1 MFEIS
6 KWKLDPR
13 ESKRSK
19 FKLMGAAE
27 DCKHVLSTLATAH
40 VFIESLH
47 EGFDLSA
54 NVSRA
59 RIDMLVTQLLP
70 SFIEPIDD
78 VFAQAGL
85 TSADIHKVFI
95 GPYFIKI
102 MFRVL
107 TLVSICAAGYCVRW
121 SRQDAATPTGHQG
134 ETAHR

>member
-1 MFEIS
+1 M
-6 KWKLDPR
+6 
-13 ESKRSK
+13 

-47 EGFDLSA
+47 EGVDLSA

-78 VFAQAGL
+78 VLAQAGL
-85 TSADIHKVFI
+85 TSADIHKV
-95 GPYFIKI
+95 
-102 MFRVL
+102 
-107 TLVSICAAGYCVRW
+107 
-121 SRQDAATPTGHQG
+121 
-134 ETAHR
+134 